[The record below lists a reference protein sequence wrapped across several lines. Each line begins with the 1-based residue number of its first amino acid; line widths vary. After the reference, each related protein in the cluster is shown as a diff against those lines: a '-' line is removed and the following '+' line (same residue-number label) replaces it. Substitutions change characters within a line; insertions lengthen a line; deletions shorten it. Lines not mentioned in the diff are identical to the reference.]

1 MSTRG
6 KAFTLRFAAMQGRMT
21 RKRHRPT
28 AGNLEPMTD
37 IVHGSMGPN
46 GSVAPI
52 VSSEAPARER
62 WSWALYEFANTI
74 FSMNIATLYFSVWLV
89 SDLRG
94 SNTDVAI
101 GNGISSILVMLSIPV
116 LGAVSDVTRRRKPWV
131 MGFTV
136 VAVAATISIGA
147 IGQKLM
153 PLVGD
158 SVLNPAA
165 VTKYVVSGRSLFLI
179 IAAFVVANFAYQSA
193 LPFYN
198 AMMPELAPRPRWG
211 RLSGLGVILGYTGS
225 ILGVLMIKPFFDGA
239 LPVIGPLPAAF
250 MHTLRSLFPLAS
262 TGGRVATF
270 APTALLYLLF
280 SIPLFVFCRDHFSI
294 RGRQSIPWRQAF
306 HDVAYTIRESRKY
319 PGVLRFIIASFVYQ
333 DAMGTIISFMALYAV
348 VAMGFQRGSE
358 TTLFVV
364 LTIPAVFGAWL
375 WGRLTD
381 HIGPKNTL
389 KIVIGAWVVLLVAM
403 ILAPSRQ
410 AFWIV
415 GAMIGFIY
423 GGVNVAERPMLLR
436 LIPNEEAGRFFGLM
450 VLSARAAAI
459 VGPFVW
465 AIAVDG
471 LMPVFGKA
479 IAYRA
484 GVATVAIAMCMA
496 LLILRGVPDDFQST
510 AREFMRSPSA

>member
-1 MSTRG
+1 MDAGEPRG
-6 KAFTLRFAAMQGRMT
+6 
-21 RKRHRPT
+21 
-28 AGNLEPMTD
+28 
-37 IVHGSMGPN
+37 
-46 GSVAPI
+46 API
-52 VSSEAPARER
+52 VTVLAPARER

-74 FSMNIATLYFSVWLV
+74 FSMNIATLYFAVWLV
-89 SDLRG
+89 SDLHG
-94 SNTDVAI
+94 SNTDVAV
-101 GNGISSILVMLSIPV
+101 GNGLASVLVMLSIPI

-131 MGFTV
+131 VGFTL
-136 VAVAATISIGA
+136 VAVLATVAIGA
-147 IGQKLM
+147 VGQHLI

-158 SVLNPAA
+158 A
-165 VTKYVVSGRSLFLI
+165 VQTPISTADYVISGAPLVI
-179 IAAFVVANFAYQSA
+179 VIAAFVTANYAYQSA

-198 AMMPELAPRPRWG
+198 AMMPELAPPEKWG

-239 LPVIGPLPAAF
+239 LPVIGQLSVGF
-250 MHTLRSLFPLAS
+250 MHTLRAVLPFAHS
-262 TGGRVATF
+262 GGRVSTF
-270 APTALLYLLF
+270 APTALLYLVF
-280 SIPLFVFCRDHFSI
+280 SIPLFLICHDHFPSRT
-294 RGRQSIPWRQAF
+294 RGSVPWRQAF
-306 HDVAYTIRESRKY
+306 RDVGNTIRESRKY

-348 VAMGFQRGSE
+348 VAMGFQGGSE

-381 HIGPKNTL
+381 RIGPKNTL
-389 KIVIGAWVVLLVAM
+389 LIVLSAWIVLLVAM
-403 ILAPSRQ
+403 IAAPSRQ

-436 LIPNEEAGRFFGLM
+436 LIPDEEAGRFFGLM

-465 AIAVDG
+465 AFAVDG
-471 LMPVFGKA
+471 LMPNFGKG

-484 GVATVAIAMCMA
+484 GVATVAVAMCIA
-496 LLILRGVPDDFQST
+496 LLIMRGVPDSFQST
-510 AREFMRSPSA
+510 TRS

>member
-1 MSTRG
+1 M
-6 KAFTLRFAAMQGRMT
+6 A
-21 RKRHRPT
+21 
-28 AGNLEPMTD
+28 D
-37 IVHGSMGPN
+37 IVHGASAGTEP
-46 GSVAPI
+46 GAPL
-52 VSSEAPARER
+52 VNTAAPARER

-74 FSMNIATLYFSVWLV
+74 FSMNIATLYFAVWLV
-89 SDLRG
+89 ADLHG

-101 GNGISSILVMLSIPV
+101 GNGITSVLVMISIPV
-116 LGAVSDVTRRRKPWV
+116 LGAVSDVTGRRKPWV
-131 MGFTV
+131 VGFTLI
-136 VAVAATISIGA
+136 AVLATAAIGA
-147 IGQKLM
+147 VGQNLI

-158 SVLNPAA
+158 SILNPA
-165 VTKYVVSGRSLFLI
+165 TTNYIVSGAPLFFV
-179 IAAFVVANFAYQSA
+179 IAAFVTANYAYQSA

-198 AMMPELAPRPRWG
+198 AMMPELAPPESWG

-239 LPVIGPLPAAF
+239 LPLVGKLPTGF
-250 MHTLRSLFPLAS
+250 MHALRAVFPFTHS
-262 TGGRVATF
+262 GGRVSTF
-270 APTALLYLLF
+270 APTALLYLMF
-280 SIPLFVFCRDHFSI
+280 SVPLLVFCRDHFPSQT
-294 RGRQSIPWRQAF
+294 RQNVPWRQAF
-306 HDVAYTIRESRKY
+306 HEVANTIRDSRKY

-348 VAMGFQRGSE
+348 EAMGFQRGSE

-381 HIGPKNTL
+381 RIGPKKTL
-389 KIVIGAWVVLLVAM
+389 MIVVSAWIVLLFAM
-403 ILAPSRQ
+403 ISAPSRQ

-436 LIPNEEAGRFFGLM
+436 LIPDEEAGRFFGLM

-459 VGPFVW
+459 VGPLVW
-465 AIAVDG
+465 ALAVDG
-471 LMPVFGKA
+471 LMPTFGKG

-484 GVATVAIAMCMA
+484 GVATVAVAMCIA
-496 LLILRGVPDDFQST
+496 LLILRGVPDRFHSVT
-510 AREFMRSPSA
+510 AQ

>member
-1 MSTRG
+1 MLQQDSDVRISG
-6 KAFTLRFAAMQGRMT
+6 RLAEHMPLDGPAAIT
-21 RKRHRPT
+21 VTSK
-28 AGNLEPMTD
+28 
-37 IVHGSMGPN
+37 
-46 GSVAPI
+46 
-52 VSSEAPARER
+52 APARER

-74 FSMNIATLYFSVWLV
+74 FSMNIVTLYFSVWLV

-101 GNGISSILVMLSIPV
+101 GNGISSILVMLSIPF
-116 LGAVSDVTRRRKPWV
+116 LGAISDVTRRRKPWV
-131 MGFTV
+131 IGFTV
-136 VAVAATISIGA
+136 AAVIATVAIAAV
-147 IGQKLM
+147 GQNLI

-158 SVLNPAA
+158 SVLHPQAA
-165 VTKYVVSGRSLFLI
+165 SGYAVGGRSLVLL

-198 AMMPELAPRPRWG
+198 AMMPELGPPHMWG

-225 ILGVLMIKPFFDGA
+225 ILGVLMIKPFFDGV
-239 LPVIGPLPAAF
+239 LPLIGPLPGALTN
-250 MHTLRSLFPLAS
+250 TLRSLPFAH

-280 SIPLFVFCRDHFSI
+280 SVPLFVFCRDHYAVHT
-294 RGRQSIPWRQAF
+294 RRAIPWKKAF
-306 HDVAYTIRESRKY
+306 EDVAHTIRESREY
-319 PGVLRFIIASFVYQ
+319 PGTIRFIIASFVYQ

-348 VAMGFQRGSE
+348 LAMGFQRGTE

-381 HIGPKNTL
+381 RIGPKNTL
-389 KIVIGAWVVLLVAM
+389 TIVISAWIVLLIAM

-415 GAMIGFIY
+415 GGLIGFIY

-465 AIAVDG
+465 AFAVDG
-471 LMPVFGKA
+471 LLPRFGTA

-484 GVATVAIAMCMA
+484 GVATVAVAMCIA
-496 LLILRGVPDDFQST
+496 LLILRGVPDGVDGSVPD
-510 AREFMRSPSA
+510 RVRRYSV

>member
-1 MSTRG
+1 MENG
-6 KAFTLRFAAMQGRMT
+6 LVFPDGRVAT
-21 RKRHRPT
+21 SVR
-28 AGNLEPMTD
+28 
-37 IVHGSMGPN
+37 SM
-46 GSVAPI
+46 
-52 VSSEAPARER
+52 APARER

-131 MGFTV
+131 IGFTLL
-136 VAVAATISIGA
+136 AVIATVSIAAV
-147 IGQKLM
+147 GQRLI

-158 SVLNPAA
+158 SVLHPD
-165 VTKYVVSGRSLFLI
+165 VSPGYVVGGRPLVLL

-198 AMMPELAPRPRWG
+198 AMMPELAPPHMWG

-225 ILGVLMIKPFFDGA
+225 ILGVLMIKPFFDGV
-239 LPVIGPLPAAF
+239 LPLIGPLPAAF
-250 MHTLRSLFPLAS
+250 THLLRSLPFAH

-270 APTALLYLLF
+270 APTALLFLLF
-280 SIPLFVFCRDHFSI
+280 SIPLFVFCRDHFASGT
-294 RGRQSIPWRQAF
+294 RRAIPWRKAF
-306 HDVAYTIRESRKY
+306 EDVAHTVREAREY
-319 PGVLRFIIASFVYQ
+319 PGTIRFIIASFVYQ

-348 VAMGFQRGSE
+348 LAMGFQRGTE

-381 HIGPKNTL
+381 RIGPKNTL
-389 KIVIGAWVVLLVAM
+389 MIVISAWIVLLIAM

-415 GAMIGFIY
+415 GVMIGFIY

-436 LIPNEEAGRFFGLM
+436 LIPNEEAGRFFGVM

-465 AIAVDG
+465 AFAVDG
-471 LMPVFGKA
+471 LLPTFGTA

-484 GVATVAIAMCMA
+484 GVATVAVAMCIA
-496 LLILRGVPDDFQST
+496 LLILRGVPDGFNG
-510 AREFMRSPSA
+510 SAPDRVRRHSI